1 MAIPYV
7 VSGADYWQQR
17 ALREDAMMDQLATQ
31 AEQNL
36 VSVMN
41 DLNDGMQSAVDRFI
55 VQYLSGK
62 PEVAYSDLA
71 QTLQPAELKRYR
83 AAVNRLKINGVPQT
97 KAAAKLANASKK
109 VSRIDA
115 LTNEL
120 SQWLNNGAAGIQRV
134 MDPQLQATYDVEKTL
149 RAGAMKGAGIGVSFA
164 KNSPYQLRSVMNQ
177 RWLGSSYSDRV
188 WKQKDALLAQLAK
201 SLPQMFIAGADN
213 NAIAKELQR
222 VTGVNQSAAN
232 RLIRT
237 EGAKVATQA
246 DLDLYKDA
254 GLDTYVYMATLDGR
268 TSEICRQMNGKKLD
282 VSKLESGVTAPPLH
296 PNCRSTTV
304 PDVDTSDI
312 DEVSVLESEEAVAN
326 KYGGIARPR
335 NAQGVIVVDSPDVIT
350 KRLATAK
357 AQKQRKTESPKS
369 LELTPTHH
377 WANVKDGEGLLIDEM
392 YLHVPDMTDT
402 PTQQF
407 KKLHRFP
414 DEETPAVIRADGTKA
429 NPRFLEQRGYRINCQ
444 TCVVA
449 YEARLRGY
457 DVEAKAYRNT
467 GIQYEM
473 STLSKYNG
481 GVIAQF
487 GPKAIA
493 TPIKIDPSDSAATD
507 RLLRSYV
514 PKVDSRFV
522 MEVGWNDAHG
532 RLVSGHIVN
541 VEAMPVGDG
550 SNFELVV
557 IDAQSGR
564 VGALS
569 YWIDEH
575 RSRLNENIA
584 LARVDNQPI
593 NPEVITTLKN
603 S

>member
-7 VSGADYWQQR
+7 VPGADYWEQR
-17 ALREDAMMDQLATQ
+17 ALREDAVMDQLATQ

-36 VSVMN
+36 VSVMR
-41 DLNDGMQSAVDRFI
+41 DLNDGMQAAVDRFI
-55 VQYLSGK
+55 VQYLSGNT
-62 PEVAYSDLA
+62 EIAYSDLA
-71 QTLQPAELKRYR
+71 KTLQPAELKRYR
-83 AAVNRLKINGVPQT
+83 AAVNRLKLDGVPQT
-97 KAAAKLANASKK
+97 KATAKLANASKK

-149 RAGAMKGAGIGVSFA
+149 RAGAMKGVGIGVSFA
-164 KNSPYQLRSVMNQ
+164 KNSPYQLRSVLNQ

-188 WKQKDALLAQLAK
+188 WKQKDALLAQLAQ

-222 VTGVNQSAAN
+222 VTGVNQAAAN

-246 DLDLYKDA
+246 DHDLYKDA
-254 GLDTYVYMATLDGR
+254 GLTAYVYIATIDGR
-268 TSEICRQMNGKKLD
+268 TSEICRQMNGKTLK
-282 VSKLESGVTAPPLH
+282 VSKLEPGVTAPPLH

-312 DEVSVLESEEAVAN
+312 DEVSVLEAEEAVAK

-335 NAQGVIVVDSPDVIT
+335 NAQGVIVVDSPDTIH
-350 KRLATAK
+350 KQLEQSK
-357 AQKQRKTESPKS
+357 ARKSAQVTVPESSK
-369 LELTPTHH
+369 LTPTHN
-377 WANVKDGEGLLIDEM
+377 WADVDDADMLFTAEM
-392 YLHVPDMTDT
+392 NLHVPDMTDT

-407 KKLHRFP
+407 KKLHRFTDDDP
-414 DEETPAVIRADGTKA
+414 ITVIRADGTKA
-429 NPRFLEQRGYRINCQ
+429 NPRFMERRGYRVNCQ

-457 DVEAKAYRNT
+457 DVEAKAYQNT
-467 GIQYEM
+467 GIQSVM
-473 STLSKYNG
+473 AKRTDYNG
-481 GVIAQF
+481 GVITQF
-487 GPKAIA
+487 GSNVIA
-493 TPIKIDPSDSAATD
+493 TPIKIDQSDSAATD

-514 PKVDSRFV
+514 PKVGSRFV
-522 MEVGWNDAHG
+522 MEVGWNNSHG
-532 RLVSGHIVN
+532 RLVAGHIVN

-557 IDAQSGR
+557 IDSQSGC
-564 VGALS
+564 VSPIS
-569 YWIDEH
+569 YWVKDH
-575 RSRLNENIA
+575 RRSLNENIA
-584 LARVDNQPI
+584 LARVDDQPI
-593 NPEVITTLKN
+593 NPAVITTLKN